1 MLQKQKTVSRFL
13 VNNGKDMLRSTKNK
27 INQNPFLL
35 FSPFFLLYIVLV
47 LKFQVN
53 IFTGDEIRHVY
64 FANNLLKGFYS
75 PPSPHINLG
84 VGPGYPIIIAPFLAL
99 HLPYLFIKSLNALF
113 YYLSIIFLFKSLRQ
127 FVSFRKTILV
137 CLFWGCYYV
146 MFTYLF
152 FMLTEILTMLLVTM
166 LIFCIIK
173 AFGSQDR
180 RRTKKYIVLAGL
192 VMGYLALTKLVFG
205 YVILGMLM
213 GSGVLWLI
221 KRGVEN
227 YRRGLLIAAIALGTT
242 APYLV
247 YTYHLTDRIFY
258 WGTLAGNNLYWMSS
272 PSVNEYGTWFPDLA
286 KDSLVQKSNP
296 LIAMDIRRI
305 FIPGAEDSLK
315 LYHQQDFNEIYQYD
329 NEIYQYDDG
338 VKLDDAFQRIAQRNI
353 KSHPLKYLQNC
364 VSNVGRMLFGYP
376 NSYMIQKPGDLVRLL
391 PNGIIAV
398 LSLFCLLPTL
408 RNWRKIS
415 YSIRYMLFFTAIY
428 LGGSVLGS
436 AEIRM
441 FGVITPVILL
451 WILYIAQ
458 KSVRVNLDFY
468 AE

>member
-1 MLQKQKTVSRFL
+1 MFSITR
-13 VNNGKDMLRSTKNK
+13 NK

-35 FSPFFLLYIVLV
+35 FSPFLLLYIVVV
-47 LKFQVN
+47 LKFQESFFV
-53 IFTGDEIRHVY
+53 GDEIRHVY

-84 VGPGYPIIIAPFLAL
+84 VGPGYPIMIAPLLAL
-99 HLPYLFIKSLNALF
+99 HLPYLVIKLLNAFF
-113 YYLSIIFLFKSLRQ
+113 YYLSIIFLFKSLRH

-137 CLFWGCYYV
+137 SLFWACYYV
-146 MFTYLF
+146 MFSFLF
-152 FMLTEILTMLLVTM
+152 IMLTEILTMLLVTM

-173 AFGSQDR
+173 AFRPEDL

-205 YVILGMLM
+205 YVILSMLM

-242 APYLV
+242 TPYLV
-247 YTYHLTDRIFY
+247 YTYYLTGRIFY

-272 PSVNEYGTWFPDLA
+272 PSANEYGTWFPDLA
-286 KDSLVQKSNP
+286 KDSLAQESNP
-296 LIAMDIRRI
+296 LIATDIKGI

-315 LYHQQDFNEIYQYD
+315 LYHQQDFNEIYQND
-329 NEIYQYDDG
+329 NEIYRYDG
-338 VKLDDAFQRIAQRNI
+338 VKLDDAFQRMAQRNI

-376 NSYMIQKPGDLVRLL
+376 NSYMIQKPGDLVRFL

-398 LSLFCLLPTL
+398 FSLFCLLPTL
-408 RNWRKIS
+408 RNWRKIP
-415 YSIRYMLFFTAIY
+415 YSIRYMLFFAAIY

-436 AEIRM
+436 AEMRM
-441 FGVITPVILL
+441 FGVIAPVILL
-451 WILYIAQ
+451 WIAYIAQ

-468 AE
+468 KE

>member
-1 MLQKQKTVSRFL
+1 MLSI
-13 VNNGKDMLRSTKNK
+13 TKNK

-35 FSPFFLLYIVLV
+35 FSPFFLFYIVLV
-47 LKFQVN
+47 LKFQVS
-53 IFTGDEIRHVY
+53 IITGDEIRHVY
-64 FANNLLKGFYS
+64 FANNLLKGYYS
-75 PPSPHINLG
+75 PPSPHVDLG
-84 VGPGYPIIIAPFLAL
+84 VGPGYPIVIAPFLAL
-99 HLPYLFIKSLNALF
+99 HLPYLFVKLLNAFF

-137 CLFWGCYYV
+137 CLFWGCYFV
-146 MFTYLF
+146 MFSYLF
-152 FMLTEILTMLLVTM
+152 IMLTEMLAILLVTV
-166 LIFCIIK
+166 LIFCIIN
-173 AFGSQDR
+173 AFRPEDK

-192 VMGYLALTKLVFG
+192 VLGYLALTKLVFG
-205 YVILGMLM
+205 YVILSMLV

-221 KRGVEN
+221 KRGMEN

-247 YTYHLTDRIFY
+247 YTYYLTGRIFY

-272 PSVNEYGTWFPDLA
+272 PSANEYGTWFPDLA
-286 KDSLVQKSNP
+286 KDSLAQKSNP
-296 LIAMDIRRI
+296 LITIKRI
-305 FIPGAEDSLK
+305 FIPGTEDSLR
-315 LYHQQDFNEIYQYD
+315 LYHQQDY

-338 VKLDDAFQRIAQRNI
+338 VKLDDAFKRMAIRNI
-353 KSHPLKYLQNC
+353 KSHPLKYVQNC
-364 VSNVGRMLFGYP
+364 ISNAGRMLFGYP

-398 LSLFCLLPTL
+398 LSLFCLLPTV
-408 RNWRKIS
+408 RNWRKIP
-415 YSIRYMLFFTAIY
+415 YSIRYMLFLAAIY
-428 LGGSVLGS
+428 LGGSMLGS

-451 WILYIAQ
+451 WIAYIAQ

-468 AE
+468 RDKTESDRP